1 VVQDAEIL
9 DRIQG
14 LVEQQHQLRSQG
26 HADAARLAR
35 LDEAIDQCWDLLR
48 QRQAREEFGL
58 DPGNVS
64 ARDTGTVEGY
74 QQ

>member
-1 VVQDAEIL
+1 VQDSEIL

-14 LVEQQHQLRSQG
+14 LVEQQHVLRSEG
-26 HADAARLAR
+26 HADAARLAK

-58 DPGNVS
+58 DPEAVH
-64 ARDTGTVEGY
+64 ARDTSTVEGY